1 MDTKWK
7 EMQYELIELK
17 KILKKKNAFISEIKN
32 KFTNSNAEQISMKI

>member
-17 KILKKKNAFISEIKN
+17 KILKKKMHLSQKLRINL
-32 KFTNSNAEQISMKI
+32 QIPMQNRFQ